1 MNTYRLFIQR
11 TKNHVKEFS
20 EDISGYLIKP
30 FQRICRYVLL
40 LKELLKQTPKNWKD
54 HSEIENSLGEIGSV
68 VKQANETQR
77 VMDNLIKIEQIQ
89 SKLDVVSINEKRL
102 EFILF
107 NKMNIILAI
116 RF

>member
-1 MNTYRLFIQR
+1 
-11 TKNHVKEFS
+11 
-20 EDISGYLIKP
+20 
-30 FQRICRYVLL
+30 
-40 LKELLKQTPKNWKD
+40 
-54 HSEIENSLGEIGSV
+54 
-68 VKQANETQR
+68 
-77 VMDNLIKIEQIQ
+77 MDNLIKIEQIQ